1 MHFSNGDQ
9 GQDHSGRF
17 EIEFHHVVHDKFGIA
32 VNLGSGHGEQGVD
45 TPYKGGHGAESYQG
59 IHVRRAVPQTPEA
72 TDEKFLIDDHDDSC
86 KKQLYKS
93 HGDMVAIKP
102 GWQRPSPHHVSH
114 GKVHQHQKKTY

>member
-1 MHFSNGDQ
+1 MHVAHGSV
-9 GQDHSGRF
+9 R
-17 EIEFHHVVHDKFGIA
+17 IALYLGI
-32 VNLGSGHGEQGVD
+32 GHGKQCVGTVSKCRHGTE
-45 TPYKGGHGAESYQG
+45 GHQG